1 MDEQIRG
8 SHKLN
13 LTGRGFLSMTGVQDV
28 LSFDA
33 NEIILE
39 TTEGV
44 LVVRGTELHVN
55 KLTLEKGEV
64 EVDGLVQSLI
74 YSDNTGGGKGKSGQ
88 SFFGKLFQ

>member
-1 MDEQIRG
+1 MGESIQG

-13 LTGRGFLSMTGVQDV
+13 LVGRSFLSMTGVKDV

-44 LVVRGTELHVN
+44 LVIHGSELHVN
-55 KLTLEKGEV
+55 SLNLEKGEV
-64 EVDGLVQSLI
+64 EVDGLVQSMI
-74 YSDNTGGGKGKSGQ
+74 YSDGSAGKGKSGQ
-88 SFFGKLFQ
+88 SFLSRLFQ